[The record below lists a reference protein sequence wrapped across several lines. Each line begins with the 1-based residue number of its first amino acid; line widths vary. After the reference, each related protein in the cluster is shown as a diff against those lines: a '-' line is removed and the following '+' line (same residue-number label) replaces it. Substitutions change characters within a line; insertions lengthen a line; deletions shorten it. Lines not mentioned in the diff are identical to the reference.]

1 MSGAGPPARHY
12 SIAANRSAETVT
24 LLDDNGHQMS
34 RPDAEHFSTAI
45 TWASLLL
52 VMYLLV
58 LVLQPFL
65 IPLGWAC
72 VLSVLI
78 YPAFAR
84 LSRRVGPGRAAG
96 ISTIASAVVLIVP
109 AIVLTKTFVTEMVG
123 IAQSLQA
130 SFANGQPSSIESV
143 WQGLIARIPFAA
155 RLDLGSVALDA
166 LRQAATFLTS
176 QSGAL
181 LANIA
186 VFVIDLLLALFA
198 TFFLLRDSDAIMH
211 AVRRLLPMSI
221 EAREAFITRT
231 ADLIAAGVTSS
242 VIVAGLQGLLGGLAF
257 AVLGLSAPVFWGVVM
272 GLACLLPFGA
282 GIVWLPTAIFLMA
295 TGSMTRGLVLIGLG
309 AGVVGL
315 VDNIVRPLLL
325 SGRVQMNGLV
335 IFVSL
340 LGGLNVFGLLGIVLG
355 PLVVVTAI
363 SLVTAYVET
372 AAPRN

>member
-1 MSGAGPPARHY
+1 MTIGR
-12 SIAANRSAETVT
+12 
-24 LLDDNGHQMS
+24 QMS
-34 RPDAEHFSTAI
+34 RPNSEHFSTAI
-45 TWASLLL
+45 TWASLIL
-52 VMYLLV
+52 VMYLLF

-65 IPLGWAC
+65 VPLGWAC
-72 VLSVLI
+72 VLSVLV

-84 LSRRVGPGRAAG
+84 LSRRFGPGRAAA
-96 ISTIASAVVLIVP
+96 ITTIAAAVVLIVP
-109 AIVLTKTFVTEMVG
+109 AIALTKTFVTEMVG
-123 IAQSLQA
+123 LAQSLQA
-130 SFANGQPSSIESV
+130 SFANGQPSSIESL
-143 WQGLIARIPFAA
+143 WKSTIARIPFAA
-155 RLDLGSVALDA
+155 RLDLGSVALDG

-186 VFVIDLLLALFA
+186 VFLIDIVLALFA
-198 TFFLLRDSDAIMH
+198 TFFLLRDSDAIMR
-211 AVRRLLPMSI
+211 AVRRILPMSF
-221 EAREAFITRT
+221 EAREVFITRT

-282 GIVWLPTAIFLMA
+282 GVVWLPAALFLMA

-309 AGVVGL
+309 VGVVSM

-335 IFVSL
+335 ILVSL

-372 AAPRN
+372 TTPDGRT